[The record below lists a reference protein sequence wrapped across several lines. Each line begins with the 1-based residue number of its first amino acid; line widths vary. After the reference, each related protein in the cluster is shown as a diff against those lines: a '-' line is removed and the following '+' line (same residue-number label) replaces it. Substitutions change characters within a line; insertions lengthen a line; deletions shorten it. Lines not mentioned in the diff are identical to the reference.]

1 MIPPPQIKTH
11 LNHPHVVLK
20 IILRWIINVRAK
32 AKIMKL
38 VEENIF
44 IFEIADRTKK
54 ALIIKSFLGFTKIKN
69 FCSL

>member
-1 MIPPPQIKTH
+1 
-11 LNHPHVVLK
+11 
-20 IILRWIINVRAK
+20 LRWIINVRAK